1 MRLDRSTRVVCMEE
15 AKAKKANTRRGGEA
29 GHGISEDAVRVAD
42 GRRDLVRNGVWYC
55 GPNNVSSDYH

>member
-1 MRLDRSTRVVCMEE
+1 MEE

-55 GPNNVSSDYH
+55 GPNDVSSDYH